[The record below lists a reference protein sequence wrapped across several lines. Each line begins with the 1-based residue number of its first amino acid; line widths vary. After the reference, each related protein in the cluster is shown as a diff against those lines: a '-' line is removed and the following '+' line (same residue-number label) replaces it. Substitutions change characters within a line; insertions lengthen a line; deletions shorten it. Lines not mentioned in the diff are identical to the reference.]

1 MERVKDRFWDVLIVG
16 AGASGIMAAVTAAK
30 RGRSVLL
37 MDRMNR
43 IGKKLLATGN
53 GRCNYTN
60 AHMDAGCYHGD
71 QAFISRILDSFSH
84 RDCVEYFRG
93 IGIWPKQRNGY
104 FYPNSDQ
111 ALSVLLALE
120 RELARLCVC
129 IVTDTTFLSVRKL
142 SRGFLCETT
151 QGPFRGGRV
160 IFATG
165 LFASPK
171 LGSDGSALAA
181 VKKLGHSMAP
191 VLPALCGF
199 YCKGMDFQKV
209 SGVRCDASL
218 TLAADGAPQAGE
230 RGELQLCDYG
240 LSGIPVFQLS
250 SAAVRALNQKKNVQ
264 IHIDFLPDFGRQE
277 LSAEIE
283 RRKDMMQPGE
293 TAAQLLRG
301 LLHEKLI
308 PAVLSASG
316 IDPRGTRGMTR
327 SWKNRL
333 LDMLCGFPVDVIKGR
348 EAEFAQVCAG
358 GVTTDEVN
366 PDTLESLLVP
376 NIHFAGELL
385 DVDGICGGYNLQWA
399 WSTGVVAGRSV

>member
-1 MERVKDRFWDVLIVG
+1 MERLRDRFWDVLIVG
-16 AGASGIMAAVTAAK
+16 AGASGMMAAVAAAK

-84 RDCVEYFRG
+84 ENCVEFFRD

-120 RELARLCVC
+120 RELARLSVR
-129 IVTDTTFLSVRKL
+129 IVTDTKFLSVREL

-151 QGPFRGGRV
+151 QGPFRGARV

-165 LFASPK
+165 LTASPK
-171 LGSDGSALAA
+171 LGSDGSALCA

-199 YCKGMDFQKV
+199 YCEGMDFKRV

-218 TLAADGAPQAGE
+218 TLAVDGAPVAKE

-264 IHIDFLPDFGRQE
+264 IHIGFLPDFGRQE
-277 LSAEIE
+277 LLAEIK
-283 RRKDMMQPGE
+283 RREDRLQPGG
-293 TAAQLLRG
+293 TAAQLLCG

-308 PAVLSASG
+308 PAVLTASG
-316 IDPRGTRGMTR
+316 MGPRGTKGMT
-327 SWKNRL
+327 SAGKKRL
-333 LDMLCGFPVDVIKGR
+333 LDVLCDLPVSVVRGR

-358 GVTTDEVN
+358 GVSTDQVN

-376 NIHFAGELL
+376 HIHFAGELL

-399 WSTGVVAGRSV
+399 WSTGMVAGRSV